1 MNNIPRTVSFSGALL
16 ERMKREGLS
25 EQMQKSLREKAEA
38 YLSSPLYAV
47 TERMTRAVS
56 GNVHDYCSIGTY
68 WWPNPN
74 TENGLPYIRRDGY
87 ASPAATDTITYDAMT
102 QKAFTLAL
110 AAYYFDE
117 LKYAEA
123 AEKALYDWHLNP
135 ETYMTPHAE
144 YSQAIPGICSGRGI
158 GIIDFSMRS
167 YRVYD
172 AISILKYLGKIT
184 EERVAEYGD
193 WYNKFT
199 DWMLTSENGLEE
211 ECEPNNHGTY
221 FDVHLLATAIFT
233 NRPALVKKVCTTA
246 YERRIIS
253 QIEPDGSQPL
263 ELLRT
268 KAMIYSLSNNW
279 AHSLLANM
287 AASQGYTKYWG
298 ENSKFGDN
306 AIKKAIDFLYP
317 YYEYPETFPY
327 EEIKFG
333 TVHLYMARMLSVL
346 DAHFPN
352 EDYGARAKAIIE
364 AYADKTS
371 LPEWLYYPLK

>member
-1 MNNIPRTVSFSGALL
+1 MNNIPRTVSFSGGLL
-16 ERMKREGLS
+16 DRMKREGLS
-25 EQMQKSLREKAEA
+25 EEMQKSLKEKAEA

-87 ASPAATDTITYDAMT
+87 GSPAAGDPITYDAMS

-110 AAYYFDE
+110 AAYYLDE
-117 LKYAEA
+117 PKYAEA

-172 AISILKYLGKIT
+172 AIAILKSLGKIT
-184 EERVAEYGD
+184 EERLAEYVD

-221 FDVHLLATAIFT
+221 FDVHLLATAIFAD
-233 NRPALVKKVCTTA
+233 RPALIKKVCTTA
-246 YERRIIS
+246 YERRILS
-253 QIEPDGSQPL
+253 QVEPDGSQPL
-263 ELLRT
+263 ELART
-268 KAMIYSLSNNW
+268 NAMVYSLSNLW
-279 AHSLLANM
+279 AYSLISNM
-287 AASQGYTKYWG
+287 AASQGYAKYWDK
-298 ENSKFGDN
+298 NPKFGDS

-317 YYEYPETFPY
+317 YYERPETFPY

-333 TVHLYMARMLSVL
+333 IVHLFMARMLSVL
-346 DAHFPN
+346 DAHFPK

-364 AYADKTS
+364 AYSDKTS
-371 LPEWLYYPLK
+371 LPEWLFYPLK

>member
-1 MNNIPRTVSFSGALL
+1 MNNIPRTVSFSGGLL
-16 ERMKREGLS
+16 DRMKREGLS
-25 EQMQKSLREKAEA
+25 EQMQNSLREKAEN

-56 GNVHDYCSIGTY
+56 GNPHDYCSIGTY
-68 WWPNPN
+68 WWPNPS

-87 ASPAATDTITYDAMT
+87 TTPAAEDPITYDAMT
-102 QKAFTLAL
+102 EKAFTLAL
-110 AAYYFDE
+110 AAYYLDE
-117 LKYAEA
+117 PKYADA

-172 AISILKYLGKIT
+172 AIAILKYLGKIT
-184 EERVAEYGD
+184 EAREAEYVA

-211 ECEPNNHGTY
+211 ECELNNHGTY

-233 NRPALVKKVCTTA
+233 ERPALIKKVCTTA
-246 YERRIIS
+246 YERRLLS

-263 ELLRT
+263 ELART
-268 KAMIYSLSNNW
+268 MAMIYSLSNLW
-279 AHSLLANM
+279 AYSLISNM
-287 AASQGYTKYWG
+287 AASQGYAKYWDK
-298 ENSKFGDN
+298 NSKFGDS
-306 AIKKAIDFLYP
+306 AIKKAVDFLYP
-317 YYEYPETFPY
+317 YYEHPETFPY
-327 EEIKFG
+327 EEIKFEG
-333 TVHLYMARMLSVL
+333 VHIAMARMLSVL
-346 DAHFPN
+346 DARFKV
-352 EDYGARAKAIIE
+352 EGYGDKARAIIE
-364 AYADKTS
+364 AHADKNN
-371 LPEWLYYPLK
+371 LPEWLFYPLK